1 MTMTDFFEVDEK
13 QKTVKILNLDDF
25 SVEDLQNYIS
35 ELKSEILRVKDEIKK
50 KENLKLMLKSFL
62 NNYLLIFR
70 PLNLFWNLATCPSD
84 SLRPTLPPVQAG

>member
-35 ELKSEILRVKDEIKK
+35 ELQTEILRVQDEIEK
-50 KENLKLMLKSFL
+50 KENLKLNAEKF
-62 NNYLLIFR
+62 FK
-70 PLNLFWNLATCPSD
+70 
-84 SLRPTLPPVQAG
+84 

>member
-35 ELKSEILRVKDEIKK
+35 ELQTEILRVQDEKKK
-50 KENLKLMLKSFL
+50 KENLKLNAEKF
-62 NNYLLIFR
+62 FK
-70 PLNLFWNLATCPSD
+70 
-84 SLRPTLPPVQAG
+84 

>member
-35 ELKSEILRVKDEIKK
+35 ELQTEILRVQDEIKK
-50 KENLKLMLKSFL
+50 KENLKLNAEMFFK
-62 NNYLLIFR
+62 
-70 PLNLFWNLATCPSD
+70 
-84 SLRPTLPPVQAG
+84 

>member
-25 SVEDLQNYIS
+25 SVADLQNYIS

-50 KENLKLMLKSFL
+50 KENLKLNAEKF
-62 NNYLLIFR
+62 FK
-70 PLNLFWNLATCPSD
+70 
-84 SLRPTLPPVQAG
+84 

>member
-35 ELKSEILRVKDEIKK
+35 ELQTEILRVQDEIKQ
-50 KENLKLMLKSFL
+50 KENLKLNAEKF
-62 NNYLLIFR
+62 FK
-70 PLNLFWNLATCPSD
+70 
-84 SLRPTLPPVQAG
+84 

>member
-35 ELKSEILRVKDEIKK
+35 ELQTEILRVQDEIKK
-50 KENLKLMLKSFL
+50 KQNLKLNAEKF
-62 NNYLLIFR
+62 FK
-70 PLNLFWNLATCPSD
+70 
-84 SLRPTLPPVQAG
+84 